1 MTDETPILNP
11 TQWTVKLWHGDD
23 LFRIQEAEEAV
34 AAAMPTNALGVP
46 LRLGDTTALDAAVT
60 RRDELQQEAEPRA
73 IKATVQ
79 RLPRK
84 QFRELVKKHPPR
96 EGDEG
101 DKEYGFNQEALAD
114 DLVPPSLVAPKFK
127 SDAFK
132 EEFLD
137 NLSDAQFGL
146 LFDAAYAVNRG
157 GVPDPKADMSS
168 RVSQIYGET
177 STSPE
182 RLGG

>member
-1 MTDETPILNP
+1 MSDETPVLNP
-11 TQWTVKLWHGDD
+11 TQWTVNLWQGDD
-23 LFRIQEAEEAV
+23 LFRIQEAEQAV
-34 AAAMPTNALGVP
+34 AAAMPTNSLGVP
-46 LRLGDTTALDAAVT
+46 IRLGDTSALTEAVAY
-60 RRDELQQEAEPRA
+60 RDQLRDEAEPRA

-84 QFRELVKKHPPR
+84 QFRDLIKAHPPR
-96 EGDEG
+96 EGDEA
-101 DKEYGFNQEALAD
+101 DKEIGFNEEAVAD
-114 DLVPPSLVAPKFK
+114 ELVPACLVAPEFK
-127 SDAFK
+127 SPAFR